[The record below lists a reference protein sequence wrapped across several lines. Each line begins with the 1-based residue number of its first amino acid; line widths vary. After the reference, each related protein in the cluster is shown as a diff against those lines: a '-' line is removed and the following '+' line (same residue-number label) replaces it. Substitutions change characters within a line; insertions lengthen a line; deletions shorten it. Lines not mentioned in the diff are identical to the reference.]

1 MLQKHFICQ
10 LSSCCL
16 KFIQQKYLPHFVT
29 SQQYKYINTQF
40 KGKQSAVNEQCFLF
54 FAILQPQS
62 KQSAVNHQAERG
74 TTTRLIQNADG
85 RLPTRSIPIM
95 PRLSGPCKPC
105 NEFCHFPIEIE
116 SGHKKIGE
124 VTLTKARQMHFP
136 SVQKLFL
143 MVLAYTLQLQKHFY
157 ASESFSDFWLAFSY
171 QAT

>member
-1 MLQKHFICQ
+1 M
-10 LSSCCL
+10 
-16 KFIQQKYLPHFVT
+16 T
-29 SQQYKYINTQF
+29 SKQYKYINTQPN
-40 KGKQSAVNEQCFLF
+40 GKQSAVNHKGL
-54 FAILQPQS
+54 ILLQPQS

-143 MVLAYTLQLQKHFY
+143 MVLAYTL
-157 ASESFSDFWLAFSY
+157 
-171 QAT
+171 